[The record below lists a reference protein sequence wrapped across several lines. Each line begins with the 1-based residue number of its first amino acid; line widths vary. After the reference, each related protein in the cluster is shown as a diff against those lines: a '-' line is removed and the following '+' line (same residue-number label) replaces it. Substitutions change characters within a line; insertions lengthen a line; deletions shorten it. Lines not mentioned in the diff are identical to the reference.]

1 MRILFSHINLWI
13 FLAIFF
19 LSPDGTY
26 LEAFLTTYRTFLTPP
41 ELIAKLFYRYDKF
54 VCISSTEY
62 QKAAKNAFSL
72 LVRVVHDLVVT
83 ELTDELLQELS
94 RFEYKLLSKGD
105 LKLALYFRKKLSEK
119 LELRKSHQVTA
130 EYPGHYLAL
139 RDQRQYTLLDFKSSE
154 IADQMTLLDSEL
166 FSKFGIPE
174 LLYYSRE
181 QNEEQCPNLATF
193 AMQINRMSSWVKTQI
208 LKSNPQDREKYYK
221 RFIKIMKHLRRVNNN
236 FNSCIAILSGLE
248 STDVR
253 RLDWPKAST
262 DMLKEYCDL
271 FDFEG
276 SYRAYRQA
284 LAETRPPC
292 IPHL

>member
-1 MRILFSHINLWI
+1 M
-13 FLAIFF
+13 
-19 LSPDGTY
+19 
-26 LEAFLTTYRTFLTPP
+26 TTYRTFISPP
-41 ELIAKLFYRYDKF
+41 ELMAKLFYRYNKF
-54 VCISSTEY
+54 VCQSNPEY
-62 QKAAKNAFSL
+62 QKATKNSFSL

-83 ELTDELLQELS
+83 ELSEELLKDLS
-94 RFEYKLLSKGD
+94 EFEYNLLSKGD

-119 LELRKSHQVTA
+119 LRLRKTHLEQLDYSH
-130 EYPGHYLAL
+130 YMSI
-139 RDQRQYTLLDFKSSE
+139 RSDQDRTFLDFKSNE

-174 LLYYSRE
+174 MLYYSRE
-181 QNEEQCPNLATF
+181 QNEEHCPNLAAF

-208 LKSNPQDREKYYK
+208 LLKSPPHERERYYK
-221 RFIKIMKHLRRVNNN
+221 KFIKIMKHLRKVNNN

-248 STDVR
+248 SADVR
-253 RLDWPKAST
+253 RLDWPKSST
-262 DMLKEYCDL
+262 DLLKEYCDL

-284 LAETRPPC
+284 LAETKPPC